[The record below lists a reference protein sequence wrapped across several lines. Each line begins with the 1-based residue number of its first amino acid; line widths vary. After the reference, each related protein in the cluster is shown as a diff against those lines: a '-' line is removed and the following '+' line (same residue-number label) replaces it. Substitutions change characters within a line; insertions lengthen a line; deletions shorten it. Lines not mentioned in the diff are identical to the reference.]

1 MADTPPISQH
11 SVESLVKYAGL
22 PIITTDARG
31 AITGFNPSAE
41 ELYEIAER
49 AMLGVPF
56 AALAPGL
63 RRSEHEQVCA
73 YILETGRGLKLI
85 TEHLTGKG
93 AAIPVRLALSPLK
106 DNDGLCVGLCC
117 ISIDLRE
124 RNAVL
129 RDLEHERDLLEAI
142 LETTNDAIIMID
154 AAGQVVIVNLPFE
167 SVFRLPR
174 YEVVNRP
181 VDALADVVRIRPDL
195 PAELANLVLTFGSDP
210 HQSAG
215 GDLEL
220 KSVER
225 RILNWYTAPVHAHD
239 GSAMGRLFVFRDA
252 TQERD
257 ADRMKTE
264 FVSLVSHELRTPLT
278 SVMGFAELML
288 DGDAG
293 DISPTV
299 RSYLE
304 IIRFNAERL
313 TSLISD
319 ILDLTR
325 IDAGRIELRP
335 AWNDLCTIVTSVLQS
350 LEPVIGSHRQPVH
363 VDVPPD
369 LPALWCDS
377 ERMAQIMSN
386 LVTNASKYSP
396 EGAPIHVRASLLRRS
411 DGASLPASAPEGVAD
426 RLPSFLI
433 CVQDSG
439 MGIAP
444 EDHSRV
450 FTRFFRSENAAR
462 HQVQGS
468 GLGLNI
474 VRSFVELHG
483 GVTWLESQLG
493 QGTSVY
499 FTVPYVE
506 GA

>member
-1 MADTPPISQH
+1 MTDTPPTTQNAL
-11 SVESLVKYAGL
+11 ESLVKFAGL
-22 PIITTDARG
+22 PIITTDAHG
-31 AITGFNPSAE
+31 AITGFNSSAE
-41 ELYEIAER
+41 ELYEAAAE
-49 AMLGVPF
+49 AMIGVPF

-63 RRSEHEQVCA
+63 KRPEHEQVSA
-73 YILETGRGLKLI
+73 YIFETGRGFKLI
-85 TEHLTGKG
+85 TEHLTGAG
-93 AAIPVRLALSPLK
+93 AAIPVRLALSPIK
-106 DNDGLCVGLCC
+106 DDDGRCVGLCC

-124 RNAVL
+124 RNAVM
-129 RDLEHERDLLEAI
+129 RDLERERDLLEAI
-142 LETTNDAIIMID
+142 LETTNDAIIMLD
-154 AAGQVVIVNLPFE
+154 ASGQVVIVNLPFE
-167 SVFRLPR
+167 SIFRLPR
-174 YEVVNRP
+174 YEVVDRP
-181 VDALADVVRIRPDL
+181 VEGLADVVRLRPDL
-195 PAELANLVLTFGSDP
+195 PAELANLLLTFGSDP

-220 KSVER
+220 KGAER

-252 TQERD
+252 TKERD

-293 DISPTV
+293 DINQNV

-304 IIRFNAERL
+304 IIRLNAERL

-335 AWNDLCTIVTSVLQS
+335 AWNHLDAILSSVLQS
-350 LEPVIGSHRQPVH
+350 LEPVLDSHRQPVH
-363 VDVPPD
+363 IDLPTD
-369 LPALWCDS
+369 LPALWCDA
-377 ERMAQIMSN
+377 ERMAQILSN

-396 EGAPIHVRASLLRRS
+396 DGAAIRVSATLLRRS
-411 DGASLPASAPEGVAD
+411 QSELLPACAPEGVAD

-433 CVQDSG
+433 SVQDTG

-450 FTRFFRSENAAR
+450 FSRFFRSENAAR

-483 GVTWLESQLG
+483 GATWLESQLG

-499 FTVPYVE
+499 FTVPFVE
-506 GA
+506 GT